1 MASAETIP
9 TSVCL
14 PISFSGM
21 FVHDVAEW
29 EKESEQSLVEW
40 IPMLA
45 SRIETAFCKA
55 WAWVPSFHVSTS
67 SPGKARFLRL
77 GQLKAASFPATST
90 LGLFSETFGD

>member
-1 MASAETIP
+1 
-9 TSVCL
+9 
-14 PISFSGM
+14 M

-67 SPGKARFLRL
+67 SPEKGRFLRL
-77 GQLKAASFPATST
+77 GQLKTASFPATST